1 LAVAAL
7 EPEGSSWFISREDG
21 DQPSLNLVLLSIHGT
36 LGAIPAGIVRL
47 GEVSSLDLG
56 TAETNLPSFAE

>member
-36 LGAIPAGIVRL
+36 LGAIPEGIVL
-47 GEVSSLDLG
+47 L
-56 TAETNLPSFAE
+56 AE